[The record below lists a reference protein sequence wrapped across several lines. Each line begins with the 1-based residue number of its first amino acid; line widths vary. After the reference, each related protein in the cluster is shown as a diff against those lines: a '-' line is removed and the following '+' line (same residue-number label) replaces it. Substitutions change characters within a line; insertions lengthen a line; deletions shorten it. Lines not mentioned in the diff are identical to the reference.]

1 VELQSLHFSIQ
12 VVMGNIVLEKPAK
25 QQHYLKI
32 IEIHMTAA
40 SKIPVSI
47 DMSAYWL
54 PYTPNRYFHQHP
66 KIMQSAKGAYYYDD
80 HGRKLFD
87 GLSGLWCSP
96 LGHADP
102 RIGAAISQQYET
114 MDYCPAFQMASEA
127 TFTLASRI
135 VKMAP
140 KGLDKVF
147 FTNSGSEA
155 VDTALKIAIG
165 YHRVMGNASRTRMI
179 GRDRAYHG
187 VGVGGISVG
196 GMVANRKMFAS
207 MMMPGVDHLPHTYNL
222 SQMAFSKGQPT
233 WGAHLADELE
243 KIVALHD
250 ANTIAAVI
258 LEPMQGSTGVL
269 VPPEGYLQKIREICT
284 KHGILL
290 IFDEVITGFG
300 RLGAHFAADRFDV
313 TPDMITFAKA
323 ITNGVIPMGGVLVRG
338 DIYDAIMGAGGQAQ
352 MIEFFHGYTYSGHPI
367 PAAAAH
373 AVLDIFES
381 DDVIQRARALE
392 PVLEDSLHAL
402 KGQSGILDIR
412 NFGLSGAIELDPVP
426 GKPGLRAMKVLE
438 ACIERGVLVRVSG
451 DAIAVAPPFISTSME
466 VQNLISVLGDAVD
479 ASMKISALN
488 DAKNSK
494 EYC

>member
-1 VELQSLHFSIQ
+1 MSAAL
-12 VVMGNIVLEKPAK
+12 KTPA
-25 QQHYLKI
+25 L
-32 IEIHMTAA
+32 
-40 SKIPVSI
+40 I

-66 KIMQSAKGAYYYDD
+66 KVMQSAKGAYYYDD

-102 RIGAAISQQYET
+102 RIGAAITKQYET

-135 VKMAP
+135 AKMAP
-140 KGLDKVF
+140 TGLDKVF

-222 SQMAFSKGQPT
+222 SQMAFSKGQPS

-258 LEPMQGSTGVL
+258 LEPVQGSTGVL
-269 VPPEGYLQKIREICT
+269 VPPDGYLQKIREICT
-284 KHGILL
+284 RHGILL
-290 IFDEVITGFG
+290 IFDEVKTGLTAGPHGAAKRIGVKPDLICLAKSIGGGLPVAAFG
-300 RLGAHFAADRFDV
+300 GRKEI
-313 TPDMITFAKA
+313 M
-323 ITNGVIPMGGVLVRG
+323 
-338 DIYDAIMGAGGQAQ
+338 DAISDGRMAHYGTFNANPLAMAG
-352 MIEFFHGYTYSGHPI
+352 
-367 PAAAAH
+367 
-373 AVLDIFES
+373 V
-381 DDVIQRARALE
+381 
-392 PVLEDSLHAL
+392 
-402 KGQSGILDIR
+402 
-412 NFGLSGAIELDPVP
+412 
-426 GKPGLRAMKVLE
+426 RAMDMLCTPE
-438 ACIERGVLVRVSG
+438 AMANAEKLNYWLTANCIGPTM
-451 DAIAVAPPFISTSME
+451 I
-466 VQNLISVLGDAVD
+466 LIGC
-479 ASMKISALN
+479 
-488 DAKNSK
+488 K
-494 EYC
+494 ETTQYSQS

>member
-1 VELQSLHFSIQ
+1 
-12 VVMGNIVLEKPAK
+12 
-25 QQHYLKI
+25 
-32 IEIHMTAA
+32 MTAA
-40 SKIPVSI
+40 LKIPASI

-66 KIMQSAKGAYYYDD
+66 KVMQSAKGAYYYDD

-102 RIGAAISQQYET
+102 RIGAAIAKQYET

-140 KGLDKVF
+140 KDLDKVF

-165 YHRVMGNASRTRMI
+165 YHRVMGNASRIRMI
-179 GRDRAYHG
+179 GRDRSYHG
-187 VGVGGISVG
+187 VGIGGISVG

-207 MMMPGVDHLPHTYNL
+207 MMMSGVDHLPHTYNL
-222 SQMAFSKGQPT
+222 SQMAFSRGQPT

-258 LEPMQGSTGVL
+258 LEPVQGSTGVL
-269 VPPEGYLQKIREICT
+269 VPPDGYLQKIREICT

-300 RLGAHFAADRFDV
+300 RLGANFGADRFGV

-338 DIYDAIMGAGGQAQ
+338 DIYGAIMGAGGQEQ

-367 PAAAAH
+367 PTAAAH

-381 DDVIQRARALE
+381 DDLINRARALE
-392 PVLEDSLHAL
+392 PVLENALHAL
-402 KGQSGILDIR
+402 KGKSGILDIR
-412 NFGLSGAIELDPVP
+412 NFGLSGAIELDPVA
-426 GKPGLRAMKVLE
+426 GKPGLRSMKVLE
-438 ACIERGVLVRVSG
+438 ACIERGALVRVAG
-451 DAIAVAPPFISTSME
+451 DAIAVGPPFISTPAE
-466 VQNLISVLGDAVD
+466 LENLIGVLGEAVD
-479 ASMKISALN
+479 VAMKIN
-488 DAKNSK
+488 
-494 EYC
+494 